1 MTRKNEAMENSIENL
16 TFEQALR
23 ELQNIVDKLE
33 TGEVTLEEAIEMYE
47 RGVKLSKYCIQK
59 LTQAE
64 LRIKKII
71 KDEANGFTL
80 LDFND
85 FNNKI

>member
-1 MTRKNEAMENSIENL
+1 MARRDESIENSIENL
-16 TFEQALR
+16 TFEQALK

-80 LDFND
+80 LDFDD

>member
-1 MTRKNEAMENSIENL
+1 MAKKNETTEISFENL
-16 TFEQALR
+16 SFEQALR
-23 ELQNIVDKLE
+23 ELQNIVNKLE
-33 TGEVTLEEAIEMYE
+33 TGQVTLEEAIEMYE

-64 LRIKKII
+64 LRIRKII
-71 KDEANGFTL
+71 KDESQGFTL
-80 LDFND
+80 IDLED

>member
-1 MTRKNEAMENSIENL
+1 MTRKNEKMENSIENL

-23 ELQNIVDKLE
+23 ELQSIVDKLE

-71 KDEANGFTL
+71 KDETSGFTL
-80 LDFND
+80 LDFDD

>member
-1 MTRKNEAMENSIENL
+1 MVKKNEIMENPIENL
-16 TFEQALR
+16 TFEQALK
-23 ELQNIVDKLE
+23 ELQDIVDKLE
-33 TGEVTLEEAIEMYE
+33 TGQVTLEEAIEMYE
-47 RGVKLSKYCIQK
+47 RGIKLSKYCIDK

-71 KDEANGFTL
+71 KDQSQGFNL
-80 LDFND
+80 IDFDD

>member
-1 MTRKNEAMENSIENL
+1 MPKKNETIESYIENL

-23 ELQNIVDKLE
+23 ELQDIVNKLE
-33 TGEVTLEEAIEMYE
+33 TGQVSLEEAIEMYE
-47 RGVKLSKYCIQK
+47 RGVKLSKHCIQK

-71 KDEANGFTL
+71 KDELQGFTL
-80 LDFND
+80 IDFED
-85 FNNKI
+85 LNNKI

>member
-1 MTRKNEAMENSIENL
+1 MSKISMENL
-16 TFEQALR
+16 TFEQALK

-33 TGEVTLEEAIEMYE
+33 TGQVTLEEAIEMYE
-47 RGVKLSKYCIQK
+47 RGIKLSKYCLQK

-64 LRIKKII
+64 LRIKKIV
-71 KDEANGFTL
+71 KDESQGFTL
-80 LDFND
+80 LSFDD

>member
-1 MTRKNEAMENSIENL
+1 MAKKNETTEIQEL

-23 ELQNIVDKLE
+23 ELQDIVNKLE
-33 TGEVTLEEAIEMYE
+33 TGQVTLEEAIEMYE
-47 RGVKLSKYCIQK
+47 RGVRLSKYCIEK

-64 LRIKKII
+64 LRIKKIV
-71 KDEANGFTL
+71 KDENQGFTL
-80 LDFND
+80 LDFDD

>member
-1 MTRKNEAMENSIENL
+1 MAKKNETTEIQEL

-33 TGEVTLEEAIEMYE
+33 TGQVTLEEAIEMYE
-47 RGVKLSKYCIQK
+47 RGVKLSKYCIEK

-64 LRIKKII
+64 LRIKKIV
-71 KDEANGFTL
+71 KDENQGFTL
-80 LDFND
+80 LDFDD

>member
-1 MTRKNEAMENSIENL
+1 MPKKNETTEIQEL

-23 ELQNIVDKLE
+23 ELQDIVNKLE
-33 TGEVTLEEAIEMYE
+33 TGQVTLEEAIEMYE
-47 RGVKLSKYCIQK
+47 RGVRLSKYCIEK

-64 LRIKKII
+64 LRIKKIV
-71 KDEANGFTL
+71 KDENQGFTL
-80 LDFND
+80 LDFDD

>member
-1 MTRKNEAMENSIENL
+1 MAKKNEITESSLENL
-16 TFEQALR
+16 TFEQALK

-33 TGEVTLEEAIEMYE
+33 TGQVTLEEAIEMYE
-47 RGVKLSKYCIQK
+47 RGIKLSKYCLHK

-71 KDEANGFTL
+71 KDESQGFTL
-80 LDFND
+80 IDFDD

>member
-1 MTRKNEAMENSIENL
+1 MTRKNEKMENSIENL

-80 LDFND
+80 LDFDD

>member
-1 MTRKNEAMENSIENL
+1 MARKNEGMENSIENL
-16 TFEQALR
+16 TFEQALK
-23 ELQNIVDKLE
+23 ELQSIVDKLE

-80 LDFND
+80 LDFDD

>member
-1 MTRKNEAMENSIENL
+1 MTRKNEAMGNSIENL
-16 TFEQALR
+16 TFEQALE

>member
-1 MTRKNEAMENSIENL
+1 MTRKNEKMENSIENL

-23 ELQNIVDKLE
+23 ELQSIVDKLE

-80 LDFND
+80 LDFDD

>member
-1 MTRKNEAMENSIENL
+1 MAKKNEITEISFENL

-33 TGEVTLEEAIEMYE
+33 TGQVTLEEAIEMYE
-47 RGVKLSKYCIQK
+47 RGVKLSKYCIEK

-64 LRIKKII
+64 LRIRKII
-71 KDEANGFTL
+71 KDESQGFTL
-80 LDFND
+80 IDFED

>member
-1 MTRKNEAMENSIENL
+1 MAKKNEITEISFENL

-23 ELQNIVDKLE
+23 ELQNIVNKLE
-33 TGEVTLEEAIEMYE
+33 TGQVTLEEAIEMYE
-47 RGVKLSKYCIQK
+47 RGVKLSKYCIEK

-64 LRIKKII
+64 LRIRKII
-71 KDEANGFTL
+71 KDESQGFTL
-80 LDFND
+80 IDFED

>member
-1 MTRKNEAMENSIENL
+1 MTKKNETMENSIENL

-23 ELQNIVDKLE
+23 ELQKIVDKLE
-33 TGEVTLEEAIEMYE
+33 TGEVSLEEAIEMYE

-80 LDFND
+80 LDFDD